1 MLNASVLTVAR
12 AVDVGGNICK
22 IHKVTSSAYTLVEI
36 ITMYVIPHFHKGFR
50 GILCS
55 DDGIRRIG

>member
-1 MLNASVLTVAR
+1 MLNDSVLTLAS

-22 IHKVTSSAYTLVEI
+22 IHNVTSSANTLAEI
-36 ITMYVIPHFHKGFR
+36 NTMYVIPHCHKGFR